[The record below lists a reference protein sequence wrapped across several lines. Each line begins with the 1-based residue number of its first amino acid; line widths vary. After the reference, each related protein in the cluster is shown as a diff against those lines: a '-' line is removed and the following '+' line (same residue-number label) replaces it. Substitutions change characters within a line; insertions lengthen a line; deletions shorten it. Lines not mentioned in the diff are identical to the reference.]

1 MVERLRLSFGLG
13 GDGVPLTITDSQAFS
28 EFYMDA
34 LGLVFPSIFTEAQ
47 EEIYSWLG
55 NVELHLLYKASVH
68 GYTASAFHQRCDH
81 QGPTL
86 IVACSNSGE
95 IYGGYTSEDYT
106 QTKCYINDGNAF
118 LFHLQGTTPVQF
130 GIKTPRGKNARYDD
144 YNAGPC
150 FGNEVYF
157 LHNNSAQVSCKPGN
171 VYMFNTNNRVGYN
184 HFHGNNQVYR
194 LNECAVFKVTD
205 VTKIAAQ
212 VSVQKPWR
220 NVLWTAERRAELM
233 ESIKNYKP
241 LNSSVNSI
249 RVLLIGPIGAG
260 KSSFFNSINSVFRGH
275 VTSQAMSGSSGTS
288 VTNQFRTYTVKA
300 GREGNALPLILCDTM
315 GLEEFSGAGLNIEDI
330 SSIIKGYILDR
341 YKFNPASPFQPDE
354 RLDFK
359 PVTLQDKIHCVAYV
373 LDTGKV
379 SLLSSKVE
387 EKLTAIRQRVNSLG
401 IPQIVLLTKVDEA
414 CPDVEKDLQN
424 IYLSAV
430 IKTKFQE
437 ASNRL
442 GVPMTNIIP
451 VKNYSHELDLDLNC
465 DILLLTAVQQML
477 RFADNYFDD
486 ISPV

>member
-1 MVERLRLSFGLG
+1 
-13 GDGVPLTITDSQAFS
+13 
-28 EFYMDA
+28 MDTCDM
-34 LGLVFPSIFTEAQ
+34 GFPSIFIEEQ
-47 EEIYSWLG
+47 EQICSLLG

-81 QGPTL
+81 QGPTV
-86 IVACSNSGE
+86 IVAYSNTGD
-95 IYGGYTSEDYT
+95 IFGGYTSEDYT
-106 QTKCYINDGNAF
+106 QTQGYINDKNAF
-118 LFHLQGTTPVQF
+118 LFQLQGKTPVQF
-130 GIKTPRGKNARYDD
+130 KIKTPNGSKARNDN
-144 YNAGPC
+144 YNTGPC

-157 LHNNSAQVSCKPGN
+157 LHNNSAKVCCNPGN
-171 VYMFNTNNRVGYN
+171 VYKFKTNDPFGHNN
-184 HFHGNNQVYR
+184 FHHSNQVYM
-194 LNECAVFKVTD
+194 LNECAVFKVTN
-205 VTKIAAQ
+205 VPKIAAQ
-212 VSVQKPWR
+212 ASNSVQKPWR
-220 NVLWTAERRAELM
+220 NVLWTAEKRAELM
-233 ESIKNYKP
+233 QSIKNYKP
-241 LNSSVNSI
+241 PISSVKGI

-315 GLEEFSGAGLNIEDI
+315 GLEECSGAGLNIDDI

-387 EKLTAIRQRVNSLG
+387 AKLTAIRQRVNSLG

-414 CPDVEKDLQN
+414 CPDVGKDLQN
-424 IYLSAV
+424 IYFSAV

-442 GVPMTNIIP
+442 GVPMSNIIP

-465 DILLLTAVQQML
+465 DILLLTAVQQMF

>member
-1 MVERLRLSFGLG
+1 
-13 GDGVPLTITDSQAFS
+13 
-28 EFYMDA
+28 MDA
-34 LGLVFPSIFTEAQ
+34 LDLAFPSIFIEDQ
-47 EEIYSWLG
+47 EQICSLLG

-81 QGPTL
+81 QGPTV
-86 IVACSNSGE
+86 IVAYSNTGD
-95 IYGGYTSEDYT
+95 IFGGYTSEDYT
-106 QTKCYINDGNAF
+106 QTQRYINDEKAF
-118 LFHLQGTTPVQF
+118 LFRLQGTTPVQF
-130 GIKTPRGKNARYDD
+130 KIKTPNGSQARYDN

-157 LHNNSAQVSCKPGN
+157 LHNNSAQVCCNPGN
-171 VYMFNTNNRVGYN
+171 VYMFNRNDPFGHNNFYRS
-184 HFHGNNQVYR
+184 NQVYK
-194 LNECAVFKVTD
+194 LNECAVFKVTNAP
-205 VTKIAAQ
+205 KIAAQ
-212 VSVQKPWR
+212 ASNSVQKPWR
-220 NVLWTAERRAELM
+220 NVLWTAEKRAELM

-241 LNSSVNSI
+241 PISSVKRI

-315 GLEEFSGAGLNIEDI
+315 GLEEFSGAGLNIDDI

-354 RLDFK
+354 RSDFK

-414 CPDVEKDLQN
+414 CPDVGKDLQN
-424 IYLSAV
+424 IYFSAV

-442 GVPMTNIIP
+442 GVPMSNIIP
-451 VKNYSHELDLDLNC
+451 VKNYSHELELDLNC

-486 ISPV
+486 ISAV

>member
-1 MVERLRLSFGLG
+1 MSNSSLYS
-13 GDGVPLTITDSQAFS
+13 PFS
-28 EFYMDA
+28 EFYMDTCDM
-34 LGLVFPSIFTEAQ
+34 GFPSIFIEEQ
-47 EEIYSWLG
+47 EQICSLLG

-81 QGPTL
+81 QGPTV
-86 IVACSNSGE
+86 IVAYSNTGD
-95 IYGGYTSEDYT
+95 IFGGYTSEDYT
-106 QTKCYINDGNAF
+106 QTQGYINDKNAF
-118 LFHLQGTTPVQF
+118 LFQLQGKTPVQF
-130 GIKTPRGKNARYDD
+130 KIKTPNGSKARNDN
-144 YNAGPC
+144 YNTGPC

-157 LHNNSAQVSCKPGN
+157 LHNNSAKVCCNPGN
-171 VYMFNTNNRVGYN
+171 VYKFKTNDPFGHNN
-184 HFHGNNQVYR
+184 FHHSNQVYM
-194 LNECAVFKVTD
+194 LNECAVFKVTN
-205 VTKIAAQ
+205 VPKIAAQ
-212 VSVQKPWR
+212 ASNSVQKPWR
-220 NVLWTAERRAELM
+220 NVLWTAEKRAELM
-233 ESIKNYKP
+233 QSIKNYKP
-241 LNSSVNSI
+241 PISSVKGI

-315 GLEEFSGAGLNIEDI
+315 GLEECSGAGLNIDDI

-387 EKLTAIRQRVNSLG
+387 AKLTAIRQRVNSLG

-414 CPDVEKDLQN
+414 CPDVGKDLQN
-424 IYLSAV
+424 IYFSAV

-442 GVPMTNIIP
+442 GVPMSNIIP

-465 DILLLTAVQQML
+465 DILLLTAVQQMF